1 MKHNLF
7 HTLTLIMVALCTAFA
22 ATGCDNDSPADVP
35 TAGYGPHVYTLKLL
49 ADRPTFD
56 GAHRA
61 RLTWD
66 DGAQVYLRLTDGATD
81 VIAIATY
88 SATTDTWQVV
98 AQKPLSGT
106 QGNCQA
112 YYFENPTAMSAA
124 AVTLTTASVTY
135 ADTLAAY
142 EVNEDLLAVR
152 AHMTPLT
159 GRLRLRGEAGR
170 TFGVS
175 GLATLT
181 KYQVVAGTF
190 VTTAQK
196 LQGTV
201 GSDGYSDYYHV
212 RFAADDAALVVDY
225 NATACFRRAFT
236 PDVLAAGTSGFI
248 TLPTAAAPGAWTL
261 VNRQNMQPITLPV
274 LGAVTADPIHSTSVV
289 LTIPV
294 LSSGNGTL
302 AQPVAYLSQQ
312 PNPTA
317 ANSTAVEGTL
327 SDGTL
332 TFRAKGLTPTTPYY
346 VRIMV
351 SNEKGTAQSAIILFT
366 TLSKEEDGS
375 SMDRDDFGDDND
387 LDGDKDSN
395 GEIDRDDFDGD
406 DNLDD
411 DKNTGGDIDRDDFD
425 DDDNLDDDKNT
436 GGAID
441 RDDFKDDDN
450 LDDDKN
456 TGGAI
461 DRDDFKDDDNLDDNK
476 NTGGNIDRDDFGEDE
491 DLN

>member
-1 MKHNLF
+1 MHTMKHNLF
-7 HTLTLIMVALCTAFA
+7 HTLTLVLAALLLSTAWSA
-22 ATGCDNDSPADVP
+22 CDNDSPADVP
-35 TAGYGPHVYTLKLL
+35 AAGYGPHVYTLKLL

-66 DGAQVYLRLTDGATD
+66 DGAQVYLRLTDGATA

-88 SATTDTWQVV
+88 SANTDIWQVV
-98 AQKPLSGT
+98 TQKPLSGT
-106 QGNCQA
+106 QGSCQA

-124 AVTLTTASVTY
+124 AVTLTMASVTY

-152 AHMTPLT
+152 AHMMPLT

-175 GLATLT
+175 GLAALT

-190 VTTAQK
+190 VATAQK
-196 LQGTV
+196 LQGTI

-212 RFAADDAALVVDY
+212 RFAAADAALVVDY

-248 TLPTAAAPGAWTL
+248 TLPTAADPGAWTL

-289 LTIPV
+289 LTVPV
-294 LSSGNGTL
+294 LSDGNGTL

-317 ANSTAVEGTL
+317 ANSTAVEGTF

-346 VRIMV
+346 VRVMV
-351 SNEKGTAQSAIILFT
+351 SNEKGTAQSAVILFT

-375 SMDRDDFGDDND
+375 SMDRDDFGDDED
-387 LDGDKDSN
+387 LGDGDHTSGDEDLGDGDK
-395 GEIDRDDFDGD
+395 
-406 DNLDD
+406 
-411 DKNTGGDIDRDDFD
+411 TGGDIDRDDFD

-436 GGAID
+436 GGDID
-441 RDDFKDDDN
+441 RDGFDDDDN
-450 LDDDKN
+450 LDDD
-456 TGGAI
+456 
-461 DRDDFKDDDNLDDNK
+461 K

-491 DLN
+491 NLN